1 MIMAK
6 VRIKL
11 ASIDIEALNPIIN
24 SIKEITMRAGVM
36 MRGPIPLPTRKL
48 KVTTRKS
55 PCGNGTATFDRFEM
69 RVHRRIIDIPAEDRI
84 LHPIMKLQIP
94 RSVQIKIEMKD

>member
-1 MIMAK
+1 MAK

-11 ASIDIEALNPIIN
+11 SSIDIEPLNKVIE
-24 SIKEITMRAGVM
+24 SIKEITERAGVL
-36 MRGPIPLPTRKL
+36 MRGPIPLPTKKL

-69 RVHRRIIDIPAEDRI
+69 RVHRRIIDIPAEDRV
-84 LHPIMKLQIP
+84 LHPIMRMQFP

>member
-1 MIMAK
+1 MGK

-11 ASIDIEALNPIIN
+11 SSVDINALNSIIEM
-24 SIKEITMRAGVM
+24 IKDIASRAGVNV
-36 MRGPIPLPTRKL
+36 RGPIPLPTRRM

-55 PCGNGTATFDRFEM
+55 PCGDGTATFDRFEM
-69 RVHRRIIDIPAEDRI
+69 RVHKRILDLPAEDRI
-84 LHPIMKLQIP
+84 LHPIIMLKIP

>member
-1 MIMAK
+1 MGK

-11 ASIDIEALNPIIN
+11 SSVDISALNMIIEM
-24 SIKEITMRAGVM
+24 IREISGRAGVA
-36 MRGPIPLPTRKL
+36 MRGPIPLPTRRM

-69 RVHRRIIDIPAEDRI
+69 RVHKRIIDLPAEDRI
-84 LHPIMKLQIP
+84 LHPIMMLKIP